1 MVIFLITLAINGFAE
16 EHDNNL
22 NTRLYIQPEYVTL
35 TQNGIFVD
43 IEGNVM
49 EVENIGFD
57 NDGLFVDL
65 REGFSVDVRCGICKR
80 WYNPQK
86 QSGLCPHKIIKK

>member
-1 MVIFLITLAINGFAE
+1 M
-16 EHDNNL
+16 
-22 NTRLYIQPEYVTL
+22 
-35 TQNGIFVD
+35 D